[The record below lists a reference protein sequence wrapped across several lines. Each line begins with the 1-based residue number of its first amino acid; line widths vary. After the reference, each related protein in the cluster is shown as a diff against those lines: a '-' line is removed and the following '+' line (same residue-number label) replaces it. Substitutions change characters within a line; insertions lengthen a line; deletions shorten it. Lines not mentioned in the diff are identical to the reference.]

1 MLRIVAL
8 VKHTPDLASDRR
20 YAEDLTVDRSGLDSH
35 LSELDEYTAEQA
47 ITLAQA
53 PGEAEITYLT
63 VGPVG
68 AEATLRKALSMGGDR
83 GIHLVDPALHGSDAW
98 STARVL
104 AAAIAKLPH
113 DLVICGMSSTDAA
126 MGVVP
131 AMIAEALGLPQLT
144 YANELS
150 FDGTTMQAVRDT
162 ETGTQTLVSTV
173 PVLVSV
179 TDRTG
184 EARYPSFKGI
194 MAAKKKPVETW
205 SLADLEVEP
214 TTVGLAGARSRVRT
228 AGRRPD
234 REAGEQ
240 VPDDGTGALVLADF
254 LARHKFI

>member
-20 YAEDLTVDRSGLDSH
+20 YAEDLTVDRAALDNH

-53 PGEAEITYLT
+53 APEAEITYLT
-63 VGPVG
+63 VGPAG

-83 GIHLVDPALHGSDAW
+83 GIHVLDPALHGSDAW

-104 AAAIAKLPH
+104 AASIAKLEY

-131 AMIAEALGLPQLT
+131 AMIAEALELPQLT
-144 YANELS
+144 YANELT
-150 FDGTTMQAVRDT
+150 FDGTAVQALRDT
-162 ETGTQTLVSTV
+162 DTGSQTLVSAL

-194 MAAKKKPVETW
+194 IAAKKKPVETW
-205 SLADLEVEP
+205 SLADLGLEP
-214 TTVGLAGARSRVRT
+214 NSVGLAGARTLVLT
-228 AGRRPD
+228 AGRRPG
-234 REAGEQ
+234 RQAGEQ
-240 VPDDGTGALVLADF
+240 VTDDGTGALTLADF
-254 LARHKFI
+254 LAQGKFI